1 MAENK
6 EKRVA
11 NIAEGFAQLD
21 NPTSKGF
28 LAGYIAKELE
38 LQGQVKKRSPRLSAA
53 AAAR

>member
-1 MAENK
+1 MTENK

-38 LQGQVKKRSPRLSAA
+38 LQGQNKKRSPRLNTSAA
-53 AAAR
+53 R